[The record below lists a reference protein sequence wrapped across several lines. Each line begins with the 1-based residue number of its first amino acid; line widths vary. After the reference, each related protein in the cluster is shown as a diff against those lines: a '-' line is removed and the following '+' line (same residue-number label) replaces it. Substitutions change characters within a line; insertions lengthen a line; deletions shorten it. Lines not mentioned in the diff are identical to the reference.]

1 MAVMPKVSQEA
12 LDYLKSWGID
22 THCIIEGSLTR
33 DGYEFL
39 APGDPY
45 SEPSE
50 RQWPSGFNW
59 DHLREIY
66 YEKPDA
72 GLTDFARA
80 VRKELTELGDFLIAK
95 NEAYGNSAL
104 DPVRIFSRASTEE
117 QLLVRIDDKLSRL
130 QRGHEYADD
139 DTVQD
144 LCGYLVLLMMARN
157 EQG

>member
-12 LDYLKSWGID
+12 LDYLASWSINPD
-22 THCIIEGSLTR
+22 EVLEGSHSPG
-33 DGYEFL
+33 GYKSIRAGGAVEWHI
-39 APGDPY
+39 
-45 SEPSE
+45 
-50 RQWPSGFNW
+50 WPEGFDW
-59 DHLREIY
+59 DHFVKIY

-72 GLTDFARA
+72 GLTDFARS

-144 LCGYLVLLMMARN
+144 LIGYLILLKLARR
-157 EQG
+157 